1 METRTRTAEGRLAAV
16 WQVDLAVA
24 LALAAIGGVVVMDS
38 LQVGIGWGVE
48 GPEAGFFP
56 FFVGL
61 LLLAG
66 ASFTAARNL
75 LAARRDLD
83 VFVEA
88 AGASGA
94 CWRCSCPRSSTSP
107 RSAGWGSILPR
118 RC

>member
-24 LALAAIGGVVVMDS
+24 LALAAIGAVVVTDS
-38 LQVGIGWGVE
+38 LRVGVGWGVE

-66 ASFTAARNL
+66 ALFTAARNSSPR
-75 LAARRDLD
+75 AATSTCSWRRR
-83 VFVEA
+83 
-88 AGASGA
+88 ASGA
-94 CWRCSCPRSSTSP
+94 CWRCWSRPSST
-107 RSAGWGSILPR
+107 
-118 RC
+118 